1 MTARWPRWALGGIIA
16 VAVVLYGWAIGAGG
30 DWGNPYYAAAVR
42 SMSGGLTNFLFGS
55 LDQAGVITVDKPPLA
70 LWPQVICTW
79 IFGYHPFAVL
89 LPQVLE
95 GGAAVF
101 LLHRTVRR
109 WAGEPAALIAAA
121 ALAVTPITVA
131 INRDNNPDTLMVLFL
146 IAAAWAFTRAVDAE
160 HRTRWMM
167 LSGLFI
173 GLGFTTKMLQAWV
186 VLPAFALAYLV
197 GVRIPWPRKLLDLA
211 AAGVAV
217 IASSLWWVVLVSL
230 WPGAK
235 PFIGSSG
242 TGSVWD
248 LVIGYNGI
256 GRVAGGSDK
265 ASEFATI
272 LSIVLFGGIPG
283 PTRLFNPLLGGQIS
297 WLLPLALLSLVAVIF
312 GRRVG
317 STAGRA
323 GWWLWGG
330 WLIVAGLV
338 LSFSIGAFHA
348 YYTTMLAPP
357 IAALTGAGLVLLWR
371 WYRRPIGAW
380 WLALPL
386 AATVSAGWA
395 WVLIARDPA
404 WNGWLRYAVAVVAVL
419 AVAVLVVARFA
430 RGVPEPVVSQ
440 SADSGS
446 DLGESEEAHSAVGAS
461 DIPELETAR
470 SGHGRLG
477 VAGALLAVA
486 TVLLAPAAWSVAT
499 AVEPSNSFMGT
510 TNATAGPY
518 VMPPYLVG
526 LGPKAQPSIRRA
538 LNPLIGNQATDVTMT
553 AAQRAMLDYA
563 VAHGHTPIA
572 MAVEGGAIV
581 ASNYLVLSDA
591 PVVVLGGFEGAD
603 PAPTT
608 DELASWVREGRVRF
622 VVSHTAPP
630 STKID
635 TGNPAS
641 IFASIGGPNE
651 AARITWVQGHC
662 KPVPGLGG
670 DGDALFDC
678 GS

>member
-1 MTARWPRWALGGIIA
+1 MTAKWPRWALGGIVA
-16 VAVVLYGWAIGAGG
+16 VAVVLYGWAIGTGG

-55 LDQAGVITVDKPPLA
+55 LDQAGVVTVDKPPLA

-131 INRDNNPDTLMVLFL
+131 IDRDNNPDTLMVLFL
-146 IAAAWAFTRAVDAE
+146 VAAAWAFTRAVDGE

-167 LSGLFI
+167 LSGMFI

-211 AAGVAV
+211 AAGGAV
-217 IASSLWWVVLVSL
+217 IVSSLWWVVLVSL

-297 WLLPLALLSLVAVIF
+297 WLLPLALLSLVAAIF
-312 GRRVG
+312 GGRRVG

-371 WYRRPIGAW
+371 WYRRPTGAW

-386 AATVSAGWA
+386 LTTVSAGWA
-395 WVLIARDPA
+395 WVLIARDPS
-404 WNGWLRYAVAVVAVL
+404 WNGWLRYAVAVVAFL
-419 AVAVLVVARFA
+419 AVAVLVVARIA
-430 RGVPEPVVSQ
+430 RGGRGNTEPVI
-440 SADSGS
+440 APAG
-446 DLGESEEAHSAVGAS
+446 
-461 DIPELETAR
+461 
-470 SGHGRLG
+470 GRLG
-477 VAGALLAVA
+477 VAGALLAVV
-486 TVLLAPAAWSVAT
+486 TVLLAPAVWSVAT

-526 LGPKAQPSIRRA
+526 LGPKAQPSIRQS
-538 LNPLIGNQATDVTMT
+538 LDPLIGNRATDVTMT

-563 VAHGHTPIA
+563 VAHAHTPIA
-572 MAVEGGAIV
+572 LAVEGGAIV
-581 ASNYLVLSDA
+581 AGNYLVLSDA

-603 PAPTT
+603 PAPSTG
-608 DELASWVREGRVRF
+608 ELASWVHEGRVRF
-622 VVSHTAPP
+622 VVSRTAPP
-630 STKID
+630 STKVD
-635 TGNPAS
+635 TKNPAS

-651 AARITWVQGHC
+651 AARITWVQAHC

-678 GS
+678 HS